1 MPHTNEVSAA
11 IRYCGAIYHDVHS
24 DSTNV
29 LSLCT
34 KSVSVTIHTRSN
46 ETYFPVV
53 LFIKLCKWFHL
64 INLSTKSLIVAIRAI
79 KAIDHVLSVVF
90 YHVEFELA
98 RLVIDDGNENVR
110 KQ

>member
-1 MPHTNEVSAA
+1 MPQTNEVSTTA
-11 IRYCGAIYHDVHS
+11 RHCGAIYHNVNS

-29 LSLCT
+29 LSLST
-34 KSVSVTIHTRSN
+34 KSLSVTIHMRSN
-46 ETYFPVV
+46 EAYFPVV

-64 INLSTKSLIVAIRAI
+64 INLSTKPLIVAIHANT
-79 KAIDHVLSVVF
+79 ATDHVLSVVF

-98 RLVIDDGNENVR
+98 RLVIEDDNENVR